1 MLGCK
6 PLGESIRVRLSKKT
20 AAHYCTNVQLS
31 KKTYVRVQKKSFRL
45 RLSAPAHW
53 ITSIEEISLQRGTAK
68 NIRYPRVAPCF
79 PQISRERGPPLHTCC
94 PCFAV
99 EFSRGYPEESGYEQ
113 GLTDIRMRWCKEHKY
128 LDKFGPPERNTIR
141 PVWWFVFPQVLSPIL
156 EGCLFA
162 LI

>member
-68 NIRYPRVAPCF
+68 TFGTLASLLVSPKYRGREDLRYTPDVRVLPLGSPEGIPRRVVMSRDSP
-79 PQISRERGPPLHTCC
+79 ISECDG
-94 PCFAV
+94 A
-99 EFSRGYPEESGYEQ
+99 
-113 GLTDIRMRWCKEHKY
+113 
-128 LDKFGPPERNTIR
+128 RNTSI
-141 PVWWFVFPQVLSPIL
+141 
-156 EGCLFA
+156 
-162 LI
+162 

>member
-20 AAHYCTNVQLS
+20 AAHYCTNVQWS

-68 NIRYPRVAPCF
+68 TFGTLASLLVFPKYRGIEDLRYTPVVGVLPLGSPEGIPRRVVM
-79 PQISRERGPPLHTCC
+79 SRDSPRSECDG
-94 PCFAV
+94 A
-99 EFSRGYPEESGYEQ
+99 
-113 GLTDIRMRWCKEHKY
+113 
-128 LDKFGPPERNTIR
+128 RNTRI
-141 PVWWFVFPQVLSPIL
+141 
-156 EGCLFA
+156 
-162 LI
+162 